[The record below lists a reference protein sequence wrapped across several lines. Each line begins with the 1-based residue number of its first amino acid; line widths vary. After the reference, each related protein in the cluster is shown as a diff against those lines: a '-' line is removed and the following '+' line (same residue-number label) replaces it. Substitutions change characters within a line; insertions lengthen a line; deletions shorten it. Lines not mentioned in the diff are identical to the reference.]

1 MFRPIWAA
9 LSALALILTPSAAM
23 AARVSP
29 MIADLEPDGRGA
41 VTRIEMVSDANN
53 DIAYEVLMMR
63 GDISTEGELELTPA
77 EEDFLV
83 FPTQILLK
91 SKARQVF
98 RVQYVGNPD
107 LKNSEIYYMSIR
119 QLPVEVDANSRSQ
132 VQVVINYNVLM
143 NVFPEGA
150 RSEPVIRQVS
160 AVTREVPLLQSEIN
174 ELEAQRAAEQQA
186 ALEAE
191 QDARDAAQ
199 TAAENDGAT
208 PVTPP
213 ATIEIPTAQA
223 TETAEDPN
231 APPPTRSEKGLEVL
245 VGNDGNRYF
254 LAGLSTWRMTGT
266 RTDGE
271 PFEAEYTPEQIARF
285 IGAGVVAPGKDR
297 LFFVPM
303 DVELDPTSVTIE
315 IDTPVEQ

>member
-9 LSALALILTPSAAM
+9 FSALALLLTPSAAM

-83 FPTQILLK
+83 FPTQVLLK

-98 RVQYVGNPD
+98 RVQYVGDPD
-107 LKNSEIYYMSIR
+107 IAASEIYYMSIR
-119 QLPVEVDANSRSQ
+119 QLPVEIDANSQSQ

-150 RSEPVIRQVS
+150 RSEPVIREVS
-160 AVTREVPLLQSEIN
+160 SVTREVPLLQSEIN
-174 ELEAQRAAEQQA
+174 ELEAQRAAEEQA
-186 ALEAE
+186 ALEAD
-191 QDARDAAQ
+191 QDARDAAL
-199 TAAENDGAT
+199 TAAENDGST
-208 PVTPP
+208 PATPP
-213 ATIEIPTAQA
+213 ATIEIPTTDA
-223 TETAEDPN
+223 TEIEDDPD
-231 APPPTRSEKGLEVL
+231 APPPTRAEKGLEVL

-271 PFEAEYTPEQIARF
+271 PFEATFTPEQIARF

-303 DVELDPTSVTIE
+303 DAELDPASVTIE